1 MAVLHEIR
9 RRSRQVVAPIVGACV
24 IGYFIYHTVQGDRG
38 LIAYMRLNNEVIQAE
53 TKLAQVRDERTR
65 LERRV
70 ALLDSDS
77 LDLDMLDESVRLT
90 LNRVASDEV
99 VVFYGR

>member
-1 MAVLHEIR
+1 MAVLQEIR
-9 RRSRQVVAPIVGACV
+9 RRSRQVVAPIIGACV

-38 LIAYMRLNNEVIQAE
+38 LIAYVRLNNEVTQAE
-53 TKLAQVRDERTR
+53 TKLAQVRDERVR

-70 ALLDSDS
+70 SLLDPDS

-90 LNRVASDEV
+90 LNRVTSDEA
-99 VVFYGR
+99 VVFYER